1 MIEETAFVVAVQGDY
16 ALLQTQRRS
25 ACQSCSVKQG
35 CGTSV
40 LSRVVGQRSTQLSVI
55 NTLSAQVG
63 EEVIIGLEENALVQ
77 GSLLVY
83 SLPLVMLLV
92 FALLGEYWA
101 RSQGLSSEWLV
112 IVSAALGF
120 LLSLLVI
127 RLGFFSSK
135 LSRRIQPQMLRR
147 VHTSNGGR
155 DTIPL
160 VL

>member
-1 MIEETAFVVAVQGDY
+1 MIEETAFVVAVEGDY

-40 LSRVVGQRSTQLSVI
+40 LSRVVGQRSTQLRVL

-63 EEVIIGLEENALVQ
+63 DEVIIGLEENALVQ

-83 SLPLVMLLV
+83 SVPLLMLLL
-92 FALLGEYWA
+92 FAVLGEYWA
-101 RSQGLSSEWLV
+101 KNHGLASEWMV
-112 IVSAALGF
+112 IISAALGF
-120 LLSLLVI
+120 LLSMLAI
-127 RLGFFSSK
+127 RLGFFGSK

-147 VHTSNGGR
+147 VHTPNQGR
-155 DTIPL
+155 GTIPL

>member
-1 MIEETAFVVAVQGDY
+1 MIEETAFVVAVEGDY

-40 LSRVVGQRSTQLSVI
+40 LSRVVGQRSTQLSVL

-63 EEVIIGLEENALVQ
+63 DEVIIGLEENALVH

-83 SLPLVMLLV
+83 SLPLLMLLL
-92 FALLGEYWA
+92 FAVLGEYWA
-101 RSQGLSSEWLV
+101 KSQGLGSEWIV
-112 IVSAALGF
+112 IVSATLGF

-127 RLGFFSSK
+127 RLGFFNSK

-147 VHTSNGGR
+147 VHTPNKGR